1 MTDHP
6 YTREAI
12 ERWQQ
17 GKTNIF
23 DAMAAL
29 EDERDAARQETLE
42 QAAIVGKGAERE
54 MALLAKLEWTRF
66 ELLKVQS
73 ELRIVTSQ

>member
-6 YTREAI
+6 YTREAV

-17 GKTNIF
+17 GKINIF

-29 EDERDAARQETLE
+29 EDERDQQIQLLSRS
-42 QAAIVGKGAERE
+42 AERE
-54 MALLAKLEWTRF
+54 MAYLAKLEWTRF
-66 ELLKVQS
+66 ELQKVQS
-73 ELRIVTSQ
+73 ELRKVAAHE